1 MDALELIVDEA
12 HPANAG
18 RFFQLGID
26 LLALLDE
33 LTDVPVSWRVNDLR
47 IGSAVASVA
56 APDSNPNEAHWL
68 RATVD
73 SLAAVSGGSLLPE
86 RWTPDT
92 VKVAH
97 QLVGDGQPFAD
108 EEEWTA
114 PRLVLVRDGLAL
126 DKGVALT
133 PELGQRLADLK
144 PFERS
149 MPGSARGTLVGL
161 NVSHG
166 NRASLRTAHGHIVRI
181 TFASALRIDLKE
193 AMLQQ
198 VEITGEVRQDG
209 EGRIF
214 HIRADG
220 VNVLSE
226 PELRWSVLFGID
238 PNFTGGV
245 PTDGWLETSRGQA

>member
-1 MDALELIVDEA
+1 MEALELIVDEA
-12 HPANAG
+12 RAANAG
-18 RFFQLGID
+18 RFFHLGID

-33 LTDVPVSWRVNDLR
+33 LSDVPVSWRVNDLR

-56 APDSNPNEAHWL
+56 APASDPDEARWL

-73 SLAAVSGGSLLPE
+73 SLQAIAVGGKLPE

-97 QLVGDGQPFAD
+97 RLIDDGQPVAE

-114 PRLVLVRDGLAL
+114 PRLVLVRDGLAQ
-126 DKGVALT
+126 DRGVALT
-133 PELGQRLADLK
+133 AELGQRLADLK

-166 NRASLRTAHGHIVRI
+166 NRASLRTENGQIVRI
-181 TFASALRIDLKE
+181 TFASALRVDLKE

-198 VEITGEVRQDG
+198 VEIVGEVRQDDDG
-209 EGRIF
+209 KIF

-220 VNVLSE
+220 VGVLSE
-226 PELRWSVLFGID
+226 PELRWSDLFGLD
-238 PNFTGGV
+238 PNFTGGAPV
-245 PTDGWLETSRGQA
+245 DDWLETSRGQA